1 MKKIL
6 FGLIAAI
13 YLSGCGENI
22 NGELMFIEPDNKG
35 GFNYPYY
42 LFVPDGI
49 SSENKL
55 FLIVEPNNTGT
66 VSDDLDVHAEKA
78 RRTATIDYYIGNYL
92 ARNLHYPLLV
102 PVFPRPESNW
112 TIYTHSLD
120 RDVMLQKGNTME
132 RIDLQLLAMAHDAMD
147 ILAQTG
153 HDLQEKILLSG
164 FSASGTFANRFT
176 LIHPNHVAA
185 VAAGGL
191 NGFLTL
197 PIGELNG
204 EKLNYPIGIG
214 DFQSLLKK
222 DFDTLTFKNTPQY
235 YFMGELDENDALP
248 YQDAYDEEERV
259 LIFDL
264 LGEEMLPAR
273 WNKCRE
279 IYHKNGIHAQII
291 TYSNIG
297 HEHPERIKEDILL
310 FFQNSVQE

>member
-1 MKKIL
+1 MKKLL
-6 FGLIAAI
+6 FSLIIII

-22 NGELMFIEPDNKG
+22 NGELMFIEPDNKE

-42 LFVPDGI
+42 LFVPEGI

-66 VSDDLDVHAEKA
+66 VSDDLEVHAKKA
-78 RRTATIDYYIGNYL
+78 RRTATMDYYIGNYL
-92 ARNLHYPLLV
+92 ARNLKYPLLV

-112 TIYTHSLD
+112 KIYTHSLD

-132 RIDLQLLAMAHDAMD
+132 RIDLQLLAMVRDAMET
-147 ILAQTG
+147 LAQTG
-153 HDLQEKILLSG
+153 YDLDEKILLTG

-176 LIHPNHVAA
+176 LIHPSNVDA

-197 PIGELNG
+197 PIGEING
-204 EKLNYPIGIG
+204 KELNYPIGIH
-214 DFQSLLKK
+214 DFQSLFIK

-235 YFMGELDENDALP
+235 YFMGELDDNDAIP
-248 YQDAYDEEERV
+248 YQDAYDEEERAV
-259 LIFDL
+259 IFAL
-264 LGEEMLPAR
+264 LGEEMLPER

-279 IYHKNGIHAQII
+279 IYHKEGINAQIK
-291 TYSNIG
+291 TYNEIG
-297 HEHPERIKEDILL
+297 HEHPEKIKEDILL
-310 FFQNSVQE
+310 FFQNSLQE